1 MKRFFF
7 IFLFIF
13 SGLILSAQ
21 EKIEIVDSIKPNWLS
36 LEQVK
41 DTFAKRQKPIMLF
54 MYDEQNDSSIMM
66 LDSIMA
72 DKTVAQYLNVFF
84 YSTKI
89 ERRTK
94 KDLRFFNDS
103 LFKYNPKLTVH
114 PLLLYLTGN
123 KPYFPSYVFFQPN
136 GKGEVFV
143 GHYNKK
149 QFLPI
154 LIYYAE
160 QAYKT
165 VDYQTYLKYF
175 KMVYPDKSTTGYT
188 MVRSSAKWVK
198 LNEALEKQKTAPKKI
213 LIDFYL
219 NERNLST
226 IQYMRTYNNPVI
238 GKYMSEHFYNVHL
251 LASNQDTIKAFGGV
265 YAPNSPKPF
274 HQLVVAMLAGKMYF
288 PSLIILDEKGK
299 MVERIQAY
307 LPPEQLEPILH
318 YFAEDAYKKMNFK
331 TFKKTFKSELPPN
344 K

>member
-1 MKRFFF
+1 MKRIF
-7 IFLFIF
+7 IIFYFIF
-13 SGLILSAQ
+13 SGIILSAQ
-21 EKIEIVDSIKPNWLS
+21 DKIEIVDSIKTNWLS

-54 MYDEQNDSSIMM
+54 MYDEQNDSCKLM
-66 LDSIMA
+66 LDSVLA

-103 LFKYNPKLTVH
+103 LFKYNPNLTVH
-114 PLLLYLTGN
+114 PLMLYLTGN

-165 VDYQTYLKYF
+165 VDYKTYLKYF

-188 MVRSSAKWVK
+188 MVRSTAKWMD

-251 LASNQDTIKAFGGV
+251 LATHKDTIKALEE
-265 YAPNSPKPF
+265 Y
-274 HQLVVAMLAGKMYF
+274 MLPIR
-288 PSLIILDEKGK
+288 PSLFISLLWLC
-299 MVERIQAY
+299 
-307 LPPEQLEPILH
+307 LPVKCI
-318 YFAEDAYKKMNFK
+318 FRR
-331 TFKKTFKSELPPN
+331 
-344 K
+344 